1 MAFVVL
7 QLESAAWIFEKA
19 RSVTENLRE
28 KPDLVEIGFWRIIIR
43 AVAEYIFIG
52 GVSMQIEKEAESSA
66 ILLLHAIAQLFQ
78 SDYLRIGDFIFIIK
92 TSVQIYP

>member
-1 MAFVVL
+1 
-7 QLESAAWIFEKA
+7 
-19 RSVTENLRE
+19 
-28 KPDLVEIGFWRIIIR
+28 
-43 AVAEYIFIG
+43 
-52 GVSMQIEKEAESSA
+52 MQIEKEAESSA